1 VDPLPNG
8 QAQHAPARSEPAVD
22 DRRRAE
28 RVPVQLAL
36 SLRCSSAPVAG
47 TSENISEVGVL
58 LRSSADLRLEVEWTD
73 EHGQPQRRSGRLVR
87 VQRLDAA
94 QLGIAIEFDPR

>member
-1 VDPLPNG
+1 VDPLQNG
-8 QAQHAPARSEPAVD
+8 QPKPVSTRPEPSPL

-28 RVPVQLAL
+28 RIPVQLAL

-47 TSENISEVGVL
+47 TSENISDVGVL

-73 EHGQPQRRSGRLVR
+73 EHGQAQRRGGRLVR

-94 QLGIAIEFDPR
+94 QLGIAIEFDPS

>member
-1 VDPLPNG
+1 MNPLPDR
-8 QAQHAPARSEPAVD
+8 QPQQVSTRPEPSGL

-28 RVPVQLAL
+28 RVPVQLPL
-36 SLRCSSAPVAG
+36 SLCLSSAPVAG

-58 LRSSADLRLEVEWTD
+58 LRSSADLRLEVVWTD
-73 EHGQPQRRSGRLVR
+73 EHGQPQKRSGRLVR

-94 QLGIAIEFDPR
+94 QLGIAIEFDPS